1 MPGLLSA
8 LNLARSGMA
17 ASQKSMEV
25 VGNNV
30 ANVNTEGYS
39 RQTIQSEALPTVES
53 GGLSF
58 GQGVQISGIDRAQD
72 SFITDRLRA
81 AGEQLGDAEAKAS
94 PLADLERILN
104 IGEDSLAGKIDDF
117 FGAWQELSLNPGG
130 EVERGIVMR
139 SAEVLGTQFNE
150 VETSLDRLRH
160 SIDSSLSAKIG
171 GVNAKL
177 EQVASLNGKIQQ
189 SLAVGKDPNTALD
202 QRDQLLQD
210 LSQSIGASAVQG
222 EKGMVSVHLPGGLT
236 LVQETN
242 AYELSTGESQNGVQD
257 YTLEMGSST
266 MTLQRSDLGGEFGG
280 LVDVRDEV
288 VTTVQEDIDS
298 LRTHLIQTVNGQH
311 SRGTGLDGS
320 TGQNFFKPATQWT
333 NDNTFASTSPS
344 GLGGGDLTIEFE
356 GSADQ
361 SVSIASG
368 ATLEEVREAINTAG
382 IGVVATIAGDENGD
396 YALQLAS
403 TDSSASITSI
413 SGDSLG
419 FGGFTEHVGAGD
431 SGLQLAIDDIDA
443 VAAGT
448 TDAPGDNA
456 NAKAIASLVDDTT
469 VDGTYAFGDFYGKI
483 AAEVGI
489 EVQQNDFQRTSF
501 QDTLDQLKNRRDE
514 IAGVSIDESM
524 IDLQRYQKSFQASA
538 KYMTTVDQMMQ
549 TLLNIK
555 R

>member
-431 SGLQLAIDDIDA
+431 SGLHLAIDDIDA

>member
-39 RQTIQSEALPTVES
+39 RQSIQSEALPTVES

-242 AYELSTGESQNGVQD
+242 AYELSTGESQNGVQE

-266 MTLQRSDLGGEFGG
+266 MTLERSDLGGEFGG

-288 VTTVQEDIDS
+288 VTKVQEDIDS
-298 LRTHLIQTVNGQH
+298 LRTHLIQTINGQH
-311 SRGTGLDGS
+311 SQGTGLDGS

-333 NDNTFASTSPS
+333 SGTPFASTAPS

-356 GSADQ
+356 GAADQ

-368 ATLEEVREAINTAG
+368 ATLEEVRETINTAG

-396 YALQLAS
+396 YALQLAL

-419 FGGFTEHVGAGD
+419 FGGFTEQVGAGD